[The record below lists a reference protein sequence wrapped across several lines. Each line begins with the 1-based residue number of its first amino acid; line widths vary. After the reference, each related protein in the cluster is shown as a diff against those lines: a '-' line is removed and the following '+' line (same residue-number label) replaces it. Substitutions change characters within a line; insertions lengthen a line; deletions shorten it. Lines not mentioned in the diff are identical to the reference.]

1 MDDLKVLDL
10 YGSINNKQ
18 KAEFF
23 DKLDSNLDVKTE
35 FQKVT
40 EDSEW
45 VEIMEMTIPY
55 LDNILRN
62 PNRFIINEEEIVK
75 VELARRITVESI
87 KHLSKNTNLI
97 QDFDQDTGDVR
108 PSKILNIN
116 KEESYDTYE
125 NRFIY
130 SLIENM
136 KFFINRKKKGVIER
150 AALSEKDNKSINY
163 TGMSKIQ
170 NEKVDIK
177 LELNTNFN
185 EKSDSVGIL
194 ERIEKVEQKIVDL
207 CCSETYRLLAKKH
220 ISLVTSPIKKTNVIL
235 KNVNFQ
241 YAVKLWNY
249 LQENLD
255 DKSKRISNKKS
266 YSDDKKLKE
275 LVDETF
281 LLDYLIIKSLTG
293 TEGKDKEQEKQSRQ
307 RVTNQ
312 VIEKIVYLNASLT
325 EEQLKDMI
333 SDTYAKIKIKNMASI
348 GELQEIYKEHINK
361 YLSKI

>member
-1 MDDLKVLDL
+1 MLD
-10 YGSINNKQ
+10 
-18 KAEFF
+18 
-23 DKLDSNLDVKTE
+23 
-35 FQKVT
+35 
-40 EDSEW
+40 
-45 VEIMEMTIPY
+45 
-55 LDNILRN
+55 
-62 PNRFIINEEEIVK
+62 
-75 VELARRITVESI
+75 
-87 KHLSKNTNLI
+87 HL
-97 QDFDQDTGDVR
+97 
-108 PSKILNIN
+108 
-116 KEESYDTYE
+116 SYDTYE

-136 KFFINRKKKGVIER
+136 KFFINRKKRGVVER
-150 AALSEKDNKSINY
+150 ASLNEKDNKSINY

-177 LELNTNFN
+177 LELNTNYS
-185 EKSDSVGIL
+185 EKSDSVGLL
-194 ERIEKVEQKIVDL
+194 ERIEKIEQRIVDL

-255 DKSKRISNKKS
+255 DKSKRISSRKT

-281 LLDYLIIKSLTG
+281 LLDYLIIKSLTAS
-293 TEGKDKEQEKQSRQ
+293 EGKDREQEKQSRQ
-307 RVTNQ
+307 RITNQ
-312 VIEKIVYLNASLT
+312 VIEKIVYLNASLS
-325 EEQLKDMI
+325 EEQLKNMI

-348 GELQEIYKEHINK
+348 GELQEVFKDHINK
-361 YLSKI
+361 YLSNI